1 VVMNVT
7 VTQPQRDGF
16 LTVYPDGPTRPNASN
31 LNFTHG
37 ETVPNLVIV
46 PLQGGVADF
55 ANTSGGTVQL
65 VADLAGYFAAGAPDA
80 FVPYGPTREL
90 DTRTIHSPLA
100 AHATDTINILNYAVA
115 GCPCADAMVDN
126 ITVTA
131 PAKSGVLTAFPAG
144 HPRPLASNLNFSAG
158 ETVPN
163 LVTVAGG
170 NGKFSYYNDSPGSLQ
185 LVIDEYGYYMVAS

>member
-1 VVMNVT
+1 MLSN
-7 VTQPQRDGF
+7 G
-16 LTVYPDGPTRPNASN
+16 AS
-31 LNFTHG
+31 LVLGARVKNFQNQ
-37 ETVPNLVIV
+37 ELDY
-46 PLQGGVADF
+46 QKA
-55 ANTSGGTVQL
+55 QL
-65 VADLAGYFAAGAPDA
+65 LI
-80 FVPYGPTREL
+80 REL

-126 ITVTA
+126 IAVTA
-131 PAKSGVLTAFPAG
+131 PAKAGVLTVYPAG
-144 HPRPLASNLNFSAG
+144 QPRPLASNLNFSAG

-185 LVIDEYGYYMVAS
+185 LVIDEYGYYIVAS